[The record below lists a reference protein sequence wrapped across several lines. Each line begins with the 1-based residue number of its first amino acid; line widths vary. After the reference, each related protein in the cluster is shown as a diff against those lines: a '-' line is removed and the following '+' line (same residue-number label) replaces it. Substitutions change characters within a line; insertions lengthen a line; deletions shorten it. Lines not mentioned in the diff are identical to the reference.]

1 MMRIITG
8 TARGTKLETPDGM
21 NTRPTSERAKEA
33 VFSCLQFGLRGKCVL
48 DLFAGSG
55 QMGLEA
61 LSRGAGEAYFCD
73 MSAEAIA
80 AVKKNAEKTHLADC
94 CRIFRTDAVEF
105 LCSSSGTRRFDIV
118 FIDPPYAL
126 GLVPKCLELLAD
138 GDLLAEDGIA
148 VCETARDD
156 DPFGDRGDLSERFT
170 VIREAVYGAAR
181 VTLVGLAKKG
191 DAEK

>member
-33 VFSCLQFGLRGKCVL
+33 VF
-48 DLFAGSG
+48 SG

-80 AVKKNAEKTHLADC
+80 AVKKNAEKTHLADR

-105 LCSSSGTRRFDIV
+105 LRSAAGTRRFDIV

-126 GLVPKCLELLAD
+126 RLVPKCLELLAD
-138 GDLLAEDGIA
+138 GNLLAEDGIA

-156 DPFGDRGDLSERFT
+156 DPFGGRRDLSERFT

-181 VTLVGLAKKG
+181 VTLVGLAEKG
-191 DAEK
+191 DAKK